1 MPRRSQSSGSPKART
16 RWPSRTSLYVELS
29 SPSHARNVG
38 PRRCRAEFS
47 KTTNDFSWLWVAG
60 ELGFEPR
67 QTESESVVLPL
78 HHSPRFLNKFRD
90 LIGIIRV
97 LAADEVSPA
106 QMRRRSSRYLPAL
119 ASGCRCRS
127 RDKAKARWRQQGR
140 DGHASKRWIPPALL
154 WVS

>member
-1 MPRRSQSSGSPKART
+1 
-16 RWPSRTSLYVELS
+16 
-29 SPSHARNVG
+29 
-38 PRRCRAEFS
+38 
-47 KTTNDFSWLWVAG
+47 
-60 ELGFEPR
+60 
-67 QTESESVVLPL
+67 
-78 HHSPRFLNKFRD
+78 

-106 QMRRRSSRYLPAL
+106 QMWRRSSRYLPAL
-119 ASGCRCRS
+119 ASACRCRS